1 MLFIGVPSGFQTAM
15 YSLANVVIMT
25 VVNSFGAYATT
36 GISIA
41 NQFDGIMYQV
51 IYAPSLAVV
60 PYVAQNI
67 GAGNIKRMRG
77 AVLKAVFLTMA
88 LGGVFGTLF
97 SVFSGQLSSIMS
109 DTPEVIRFSKQ
120 KMIIVSSTYFI
131 CGIYEI
137 LGGALKG
144 IGKPIIPAAATLVY
158 MCLFRFV
165 WVYWIYPMCPQN
177 LTFLYLVWPVGWILS
192 IITLMAFYF
201 PSIKKLEQT
210 VLGDCKINKNKS

>member
-137 LGGALKG
+137 LGGGLKG

>member
-1 MLFIGVPSGFQTAM
+1 
-15 YSLANVVIMT
+15 
-25 VVNSFGAYATT
+25 
-36 GISIA
+36 
-41 NQFDGIMYQV
+41 
-51 IYAPSLAVV
+51 
-60 PYVAQNI
+60 
-67 GAGNIKRMRG
+67 MRG